1 MKNTHGLQL
10 YICILFMHMYFC
22 INYAIQATLKNH
34 FCVKKTLNVIN
45 IVFASYC
52 VLVALMWLF
61 FLSKSK
67 ANKGI
72 LNVIDSFTRYL
83 KYTKKFRMKF
93 LLLSIVYKSMWD
105 FIAFDAM

>member
-1 MKNTHGLQL
+1 
-10 YICILFMHMYFC
+10 MHMYFC

-34 FCVKKTLNVIN
+34 FCVKNVKRNYYSVCIILLISCVDV
-45 IVFASYC
+45 IVF
-52 VLVALMWLF
+52 F
-61 FLSKSK
+61 SKSK

-93 LLLSIVYKSMWD
+93 LLLSIVYKSM
-105 FIAFDAM
+105 